1 MDIVRTNG
9 DERIVIKT
17 NASEGDFFA
26 LMKKAKARYGIK
38 NIQDGIF
45 KEGANP
51 YGFIWPNAHKLEFS
65 ARGFIYRYEF
75 LGDIDM
81 NFSEHKNIIMT
92 NKKSTDYL
100 SLFDKVE
107 VNKTQQISDHDRKYC
122 ENQQAYLDDTLK
134 QLTIW
139 YRYLLEASVL
149 ELQENDCY
157 SRDERGDVRKKYYS
171 GDVHESVAYKAYRF
185 TPLYDLK
192 HIEGLKYRASYLFEQ
207 RIVNHFN
214 STYGLRIERK
224 DLYKDKEFVY
234 QPKYGEVITY
244 IIESLDG
251 KNFSD
256 VAHKLHVDDFRNAVH
271 WKKPTIK
278 GNTVTIPDLLS
289 FDYNYNNGLR
299 ISHYSKDRFTVIY
312 KGIYYFETKIPAHTP
327 ETVIEY
333 WNENFARLDEPY
345 TLKTTKA
352 TNLRF
357 FKNGRVD
364 IKFSDNQSAQEFFN
378 FYRLHEKYED

>member
-1 MDIVRTNG
+1 
-9 DERIVIKT
+9 
-17 NASEGDFFA
+17 
-26 LMKKAKARYGIK
+26 
-38 NIQDGIF
+38 
-45 KEGANP
+45 
-51 YGFIWPNAHKLEFS
+51 
-65 ARGFIYRYEF
+65 
-75 LGDIDM
+75 
-81 NFSEHKNIIMT
+81 MT

-100 SLFDKVE
+100 SLFDKIE
-107 VNKTQQISDHDRKYC
+107 VNQIQQISDHDKEYC

-149 ELQENDCY
+149 ELKENDYY
-157 SRDERGDVRKKYYS
+157 SRNERGDISKKYYS

-224 DLYKDKEFVY
+224 DLYKNKEFVY
-234 QPKYGEVITY
+234 QPKYDEVIAY
-244 IIESLDG
+244 IIDSLDG
-251 KNFSD
+251 RSFSD
-256 VAHKLHVDDFRNAVH
+256 VAHKLHVDDFRKVVH
-271 WKKPTIK
+271 WKKPVIK
-278 GNTVTIPDLLS
+278 GNTITVPDLLS
-289 FDYNYNNGLR
+289 FEYNYNNGLR
-299 ISHYSKDRFTVIY
+299 ISYYSKDRFTSIY
-312 KGIYYFETKIPAHTP
+312 KAIYYFETKLPAHTP

-345 TLKTTKA
+345 TLKTTKV

-364 IKFSDNQSAQEFFN
+364 IKFSDNQLAQEFFN
-378 FYRLHEKYED
+378 FYRLYEKDEA